1 MRVPN
6 YPNPNFYDSDVD
18 FYEDCA
24 AWERAYGAHAGDNDE
39 DEEMSEDEDEDE
51 EMSKEEAEERA
62 YLRRCYAIATCSN
75 QVAYGIALE
84 QARKEMREW
93 QKSGKRV
100 AKEWQKSKGYI

>member
-39 DEEMSEDEDEDE
+39 DDGEDDDE

-62 YLRRCYAIATCSN
+62 YLRRCHAIATCSN

-84 QARKEMREW
+84 KARKEMREW
-93 QKSGKRV
+93 QKS
-100 AKEWQKSKGYI
+100 KGYI

>member
-39 DEEMSEDEDEDE
+39 DDGEDE

-62 YLRRCYAIATCSN
+62 YLRRCHAIATRSN

-93 QKSGKRV
+93 QKS
-100 AKEWQKSKGYI
+100 KGYI

>member
-1 MRVPN
+1 MSAD
-6 YPNPNFYDSDVD
+6 YD
-18 FYEDCA
+18 
-24 AWERAYGAHAGDNDE
+24 AYAGDNDE

-62 YLRRCYAIATCSN
+62 YLRRCHAIATCSN

-93 QKSGKRV
+93 QKS
-100 AKEWQKSKGYI
+100 KGYI

>member
-39 DEEMSEDEDEDE
+39 DDDEDE

-62 YLRRCYAIATCSN
+62 YLRRCHAIATCSN

-93 QKSGKRV
+93 QKS
-100 AKEWQKSKGYI
+100 KGYI